1 MSPDR
6 KTLFLYIA
14 KCVSGG
20 LFVFLIS
27 WLINYKDFS
36 WCIISVMLVLTPE
49 SSEAISL
56 AITRIKANFIGGI
69 VSIFFILINLPLYLS
84 ISLSVVLTILACNHF
99 KLMTGSR
106 AAIAAVIIIMMHGE
120 EFSHPN
126 FWSITFQRL
135 ASVIIGC
142 LIGLLVT
149 IIFNQRQ
156 PGKRDEKLKQIEA

>member
-1 MSPDR
+1 MSPER
-6 KTLFLYIA
+6 KSLYLYIV

-20 LFVFLIS
+20 LLVFLIS

-49 SSEAISL
+49 SNEALAL
-56 AITRIKANFIGGI
+56 AITRIKANFIGGL
-69 VSIFFILINLPLYLS
+69 VSILFILMNLPLYLS

-120 EFSHPN
+120 EYSHPN
-126 FWSITFQRL
+126 FWSNTLQRL
-135 ASVIIGC
+135 ASVILGC

-149 IIFNQRQ
+149 VIFHQR
-156 PGKRDEKLKQIEA
+156 PSDKSDEKLKQIEA

>member
-49 SSEAISL
+49 NSEAISL